1 MEADRTH
8 KQSSSC
14 VWCWGWPT
22 PFCVCVCVSE
32 DEQEC
37 QLTETVQLLRLLMRG
52 TEAETQRAAHRSR
65 SETNRESHN
74 GISRDG
80 TDLPLSR
87 DEKNVGGIPSL

>member
-1 MEADRTH
+1 
-8 KQSSSC
+8 
-14 VWCWGWPT
+14 
-22 PFCVCVCVSE
+22 
-32 DEQEC
+32 
-37 QLTETVQLLRLLMRG
+37 MRG